1 MLSPILFGKTIKAN
15 LSFLGDERGGKYW
28 IRNIR
33 MLQKSITRLE
43 FDTIEKGFFSG
54 ITERKNIVISPNP
67 TLPYNKN

>member
-1 MLSPILFGKTIKAN
+1 
-15 LSFLGDERGGKYW
+15 
-28 IRNIR
+28 

-54 ITERKNIVISPNP
+54 INEKKNVVISPNP